1 MATQDHASDSTGVLE
16 LIDQLEELLSG
27 ARRVPLSA
35 SVMVN
40 EDEALELVDRAR
52 LALPQELVEARH
64 TLEDRVRIVAEAE
77 QEAERILARADAE
90 GERLVREAADRAAQL
105 VSEHAITDQARAHG
119 ETVVNE
125 AEAQGAAIRSEA
137 DAYAHDVMVRLDEQ
151 LTRAL
156 TTVRKGIEALPAPG
170 GPRPKRP
177 RRG

>member
-1 MATQDHASDSTGVLE
+1 MATNDHAEESASVLQ
-16 LIDQLEELLSG
+16 LIDQLEELLGS

-35 SVMVN
+35 SVVVN

-90 GERLVREAADRAAQL
+90 GARLVREASDRVAHM
-105 VSEHAITDQARAHG
+105 VSEHAITEQARAHG

-125 AEAQGAAIRSEA
+125 AEEKAAAIRNEA
-137 DAYAHDVMVRLDEQ
+137 DAYAHDVMVRLDDQ

-170 GPRPKRP
+170 GPKPKRAK
-177 RRG
+177 RG

>member
-1 MATQDHASDSTGVLE
+1 MATNDHAPDSIGVLQ
-16 LIDQLEELLSG
+16 LIDQLEELLSS

-35 SVMVN
+35 SVVVN

-52 LALPQELVEARH
+52 LALPQELIDARH

-90 GERLVREAADRAAQL
+90 GERLVREAGDRAEHL
-105 VSEHAITDQARAHG
+105 VSEHSVTEQARAHG

-125 AEAQGAAIRSEA
+125 AEEKAAAIRGEA
-137 DAYAHDVMVRLDEQ
+137 DAYAREVMLRLDEQ

-156 TTVRKGIEALPAPG
+156 TTVRKGIEALPAPSG
-170 GPRPKRP
+170 SRPKRA